1 MSTEPEIVVLARRVV
16 SRRTDEAVGQ
26 TGAIAAA
33 AISVIA
39 GPFVFTGEGIPLTG
53 QVSMATVTSVLC
65 VVLGGAAFAASYVRV
80 SRQRTSWRS
89 RPLVWRIRDVAGLTL
104 ASASIA
110 VMAVGA
116 AYTTF
121 QRAFQG
127 LVVGRISA
135 TLLLAVVVGVCCY
148 TLSLIGHHM
157 SSSRVA
163 VLLGCFLGAGV
174 FASMLTADNPGWW
187 QSNFSALGISTASSA
202 SAFNFTVV
210 LAGVVLTTLA
220 DYVATDLSRWPGV
233 TRRTDLL
240 VRIVLVVIGLAL
252 VGLGLV
258 PVNLS
263 RLAHDIFAYT
273 ALVAFGVFI
282 LAAPVLLKGL
292 PSSFVVTTGL
302 FGGLMVVIV
311 LLWAPGGRYNFTAVE
326 LLSVLLIFAWL
337 TLFARTVG
345 SGPPQETGAPV
356 VDVVAHE
363 GEEVVVPPV
372 QPSPVVPAR
381 AAPTRRRG
389 ALAVAVVVGVV
400 AGAALTR
407 LLDRTN

>member
-1 MSTEPEIVVLARRVV
+1 MSSESEIVVLARRVM
-16 SRRTDEAVGQ
+16 SHRTDEAVGQ
-26 TGAIAAA
+26 SGAIAAA
-33 AISVIA
+33 AISIVA
-39 GPFVFTGEGIPLTG
+39 GPFVFTSEGIPLTG

-65 VVLGGAAFAASYVRV
+65 VVLGGIAFAVSYVRV
-80 SRQRTSWRS
+80 SVQVPAWRS
-89 RPLVWRIRDVAGLTL
+89 RPLVWRIRDTAGLTL
-104 ASASIA
+104 ASASIS

-127 LVVGRISA
+127 LVVGRITA

-148 TLSLIGHHM
+148 TLSLIGHHL

-210 LAGVVLTTLA
+210 IAGIVLTTLA
-220 DYVATDLSRWPGV
+220 DYLASDLSRWPGV
-233 TRRTDLL
+233 TRTVDRL
-240 VRIVLVVIGLAL
+240 VRVVLIIIGLAL

-263 RLAHDIFAYT
+263 RVGHDIFAYT

-302 FGGLMVVIV
+302 FGGLLLVIV

-345 SGPPQETGAPV
+345 SGPPRDTAPV
-356 VDVVAHE
+356 VEVIERQA
-363 GEEVVVPPV
+363 EEIVVPPV
-372 QPSPVVPAR
+372 QSAPVAESR
-381 AAPTRRRG
+381 TASAGGRG
-389 ALAVAVVVGVV
+389 AVAVALVVGVV
-400 AGAALTR
+400 AGAVLTR
-407 LLDRTN
+407 LLEKTT